1 MSRFNSGNRYISSGI
16 DSTLPQYVILM
27 LWQYIDFLKDKCEL
41 DYLQVFRLYKEG
53 EHGQGIEHTQEQP
66 KPFKRRYTLF
76 AENAPLVNTKVYV
89 IDDETHETM
98 ILAEEY

>member
-16 DSTLPQYVILM
+16 ENTLPQYLILM

-53 EHGQGIEHTQEQP
+53 AGQGIEHTQEQP
-66 KPFKRRYTLF
+66 KPCKRKYTLF
-76 AENAPLVNTKVYV
+76 AENAPLVNAKVYV

>member
-16 DSTLPQYVILM
+16 DSTLPQYLILM
-27 LWQYIDFLKDKCEL
+27 LWQYIDFLKDKYEL

-53 EHGQGIEHTQEQP
+53 AGQGIEHTQEQP

-76 AENAPLVNTKVYV
+76 AEGAPLVNAKVYV

-98 ILAEEY
+98 ILVEEY

>member
-1 MSRFNSGNRYISSGI
+1 MSRFNSGKRYISRGV
-16 DSTLPQYVILM
+16 DAELPKYLILM
-27 LWQYIDFLKDKCEL
+27 LWYYIDAIKDTTTL

-53 EHGQGIEHTQEQP
+53 TGQGIEHTQEQP
-66 KPFKRRYTLF
+66 KPFKRKYTLF
-76 AENAPLVNTKVYV
+76 AEGAPLVNAKVYV

>member
-1 MSRFNSGNRYISSGI
+1 MSRFNSGKRYISRGI
-16 DSTLPQYVILM
+16 DAELPEYLIIM
-27 LWQYIDFLKDKCEL
+27 LWQYIDFLKDKCER

-53 EHGQGIEHTQEQP
+53 EYGQGIEHTQEQP

-76 AENAPLVNTKVYV
+76 AENAPLVNAKVYV

>member
-1 MSRFNSGNRYISSGI
+1 MNRFNSGNRYISSGVNAE
-16 DSTLPQYVILM
+16 LPEYLILM

-53 EHGQGIEHTQEQP
+53 AGQGIEHTQEQP
-66 KPFKRRYTLF
+66 KPFKRKYTLF
-76 AENAPLVNTKVYV
+76 AENAPLVNAKVYV

>member
-1 MSRFNSGNRYISSGI
+1 MSMFESGKRYISSGVDETI
-16 DSTLPQYVILM
+16 PQYLILM

-41 DYLQVFRLYKEG
+41 DYLQVFRLYEEG
-53 EHGQGIEHTQEQP
+53 AGQGIEHTQEQP

-76 AENAPLVNTKVYV
+76 VEGAPLVNAKIYV
-89 IDDETHETM
+89 IDDNDHETM